1 MMNKYKFKEFSN
13 KFSNDIETK
22 TLKKI
27 VNGDVKISLWNTNI
41 KVYPIGNEYYINHK
55 DYKLGYL
62 YCVKI
67 YGLAYIG
74 GKVKEVIGYVK
85 KAYHGDELCILC
97 VSLGDDYD
105 QFPGYKEIHDR
116 AQEYLGRL
124 IFNDDGGT
132 TEIAYQKAIENLE
145 KEKREKSAQ
154 LVELE
159 KNFEFKS
166 TKILGASDKIVED
179 DFLKNEEVK
188 ELILHDIK
196 E

>member
-1 MMNKYKFKEFSN
+1 MNKYKFKEFRE
-13 KFSNDIETK
+13 KFSYDRIETE

-27 VNGDVKISLWNTNI
+27 IEGDTEISLWNTNI
-41 KVYPIGNEYYINHK
+41 KVYPIGAKYYIEHN

-74 GKVKEVIGYVK
+74 GKVKEVMGHVD
-85 KAYHGDELCILC
+85 KAYRSDKLCILGG
-97 VSLGDDYD
+97 SLGDDYD
-105 QFPGYKEIHDR
+105 QFPDYKEIHDR
-116 AQEYLGRL
+116 AQECLGRL

-154 LVELE
+154 LIELE
-159 KNFEFKS
+159 KKFEFKS

-179 DFLKNEEVK
+179 DFLKNEEVMK
-188 ELILHDIK
+188 LILHYLA
-196 E
+196 